1 MVDSYRPKYN
11 VSERSYKHQIIEE
24 VLSVVKSNGGRFL
37 EKIDDFSKSYW
48 SEVEHSVAYRKIGH
62 AFRSN
67 ARKLSAQRRENGS
80 GSNNKRKNE
89 TPPMPPHVAAYFA
102 AGGGGPGVPP
112 FMGANFG
119 GFTNHANM
127 GISVSFGMP
136 QGNPMIGMMMSPGLG
151 PPGATPFYGDG
162 MIGVFAPA
170 KSEQLSSESLNVNQ
184 GLMSMPS
191 SEGDVIASEQV
202 TILTHPASEEPGTA
216 HVAPHNEMQFPFN
229 EPHHEMLSN
238 HDNSQHDHLPEVS
251 A

>member
-1 MVDSYRPKYN
+1 MKG
-11 VSERSYKHQIIEE
+11 
-24 VLSVVKSNGGRFL
+24 NGGRFL
-37 EKIDDFSKSYW
+37 EKIDDFSNSYW

-67 ARKLSAQRRENGS
+67 ARKLSAQRREND
-80 GSNNKRKNE
+80 NKRKNE

-102 AGGGGPGVPP
+102 AGGGGPGVPS

-119 GFTNHANM
+119 GFTNHGNM
-127 GISVSFGMP
+127 GIPVSFGMP
-136 QGNPMIGMMMSPGLG
+136 QGNPMFGMMMSPGLG
-151 PPGATPFYGDG
+151 PPGAPPFYGDG

-191 SEGDVIASEQV
+191 SEGDTEASEQV
-202 TILTHPASEEPGTA
+202 TILTLPASEEPATA
-216 HVAPHNEMQFPFN
+216 HVAPHNSLQFPFS
-229 EPHHEMLSN
+229 EPNDEMLSKN
-238 HDNSQHDHLPEVS
+238 DNSQHDHLPEVS